1 VREPVGRRIHGR
13 VLSATFVGAVFTLLV
28 ILCFY
33 AYRQIER
40 ERERMLED
48 LRLKGTTLIHSLEAG
63 ARVGMVG
70 MMGGRQPLQT
80 LLEEAA
86 RDPQIVLIEVINE
99 DGKVIGSTQHAR
111 IGTMADDS
119 QLWQALSSGQLLT
132 SHEEGVFRL
141 FAPFR
146 PSTIDAESA
155 RRMQDMMQQMMGKTA
170 EDFLP
175 PMNLAIRMDLS
186 MGRVETAL
194 REEMGKAILTA
205 LICFSGGAAALYF
218 ILLAQDYGSVK
229 RALQEMRT
237 YTQRVVE
244 SMADG
249 LLSVDVRGRIT
260 TANPRACQLL
270 ALPQAELEGRSFADV
285 FRRTSLTLDPVLA
298 SGLPLEEREVEWLPS
313 SGEGVPLAVSVS
325 PLTGEQGEVLGAVVL
340 LRDLR
345 TLKAL
350 QQRVERT
357 ERLAA
362 LGRLAAGVAHEIR
375 NPLGAIRGLVQY
387 FQAAWKE
394 HSEQRVYLDV
404 IIREVDRLNRVVSDL
419 VEFARPRELQREP
432 HALVDIVRHAVTL
445 VQSDV
450 RTKGIHIVQ
459 DLDEMLPP
467 LLVDRDLVLQ
477 ALLNILLNALEAME
491 AGGVLRIHLT
501 DSAAWVELAIQDT
514 GRGIPPDQLE
524 RVFDPFF
531 TTKPQGTGLGLAIAH
546 SVIQAH
552 DGEIVIDSPPG
563 QGTTVT
569 MRLPKQTSVVEV
581 GSKETDAGASEDHSR
596 GGR

>member
-1 VREPVGRRIHGR
+1 MRGAQRHRLQGR
-13 VLSATFVGAVFTLLV
+13 VLSATFIGAVATLLV

-40 ERERMLED
+40 ERERMLGD

-70 MMGGRQPLQT
+70 MMGGRQQLQT
-80 LLEEAA
+80 LLDEAA
-86 RDPQIVLIEVINE
+86 RDPQISLIEVVSE
-99 DGKVIGSTQHAR
+99 EGKVLSSTQQAR
-111 IGTMADDS
+111 VGTMTDDA
-119 QLWQALSSGQLLT
+119 QLRQVLVSGQLLT
-132 SHEEGVFRL
+132 SHTEGVFRL
-141 FAPFR
+141 LAPFR

-155 RRMQDMMQQMMGKTA
+155 RRMQEMMRQMMGRAAA
-170 EDFLP
+170 EFLP
-175 PMNLAIRMDLS
+175 PMNLAIRLDLS
-186 MGRVETAL
+186 MAGVETAL

-218 ILLAQDYGSVK
+218 LLLAQDYRSVK

-249 LLSVDVRGRIT
+249 LLSVDVEGRIT
-260 TANPRACQLL
+260 TMNPRTCQLL
-270 ALPQAELEGRSFADV
+270 ALSAKDLEGKSFAQV
-285 FRRTSLTLDPVLA
+285 FSRTALALDPVLTH
-298 SGLPLEEREVEWLPS
+298 GLALEEHEIAWVSS
-313 SGEGVPLAVSVS
+313 SGEAVPLAVSVT
-325 PLTGEQGEVLGAVVL
+325 PLTGDQGEVLGAVVL

-357 ERLAA
+357 ERLAS

-387 FQAAWKE
+387 FQATWKE
-394 HSEQRVYLDV
+394 DSEQRMYLDV
-404 IIREVDRLNRVVSDL
+404 IVREVDRLNRVVSDL

-432 HALVDIVRHAVTL
+432 HDLVDIVRHAVTL

-450 RTKGIHIVQ
+450 RAKGLHIVH
-459 DLDEMLPP
+459 DLDAALPP
-467 LLVDRDLVLQ
+467 LVVDRDLVLQ
-477 ALLNILLNALEAME
+477 ALLNILLNAIEAM
-491 AGGVLRIHLT
+491 ASGGTLT
-501 DSAAWVELAIQDT
+501 VRLADRPAWVELAIQDT
-514 GRGIPPDQLE
+514 GRGIPPEHLG
-524 RVFDPFF
+524 RLFDPFF

-546 SVIQAH
+546 GVIQAH
-552 DGEIVIDSPPG
+552 DGEVIIDSTPG
-563 QGTTVT
+563 VGTMVT
-569 MRLPKQTSVVEV
+569 IRLPKPTSIAHL
-581 GSKETDAGASEDHSR
+581 GSEDHDAGARQDHARR
-596 GGR
+596 G

>member
-1 VREPVGRRIHGR
+1 VRGAQRHRFHGR
-13 VLSATFVGAVFTLLV
+13 VLSATFIGAVATLLV

-40 ERERMLED
+40 ERERMLGD

-70 MMGGRQPLQT
+70 MMGGRQQLQI
-80 LLEEAA
+80 LLDEAA
-86 RDPQIVLIEVINE
+86 RDPQILVIEVVSE
-99 DGKVIGSTQHAR
+99 EGKVLSSTQQAR
-111 IGTMADDS
+111 VGTITNDP
-119 QLWQALSSGQLLT
+119 QLRQVLASGQLLT
-132 SHEEGVFRL
+132 SHTEGVFRL
-141 FAPFR
+141 LAPFR

-155 RRMQDMMQQMMGKTA
+155 RRMQEMMRQMMGRAA
-170 EDFLP
+170 EEFLP
-175 PMNLAIRMDLS
+175 PMNLAIRVDLS
-186 MGRVETAL
+186 MAVVEAAL

-218 ILLAQDYGSVK
+218 ILLAQDYRSVK

-249 LLSVDVRGRIT
+249 LLSVDVEGRIT
-260 TANPRACQLL
+260 TVNPRTCQLL
-270 ALPQAELEGRSFADV
+270 ALSAKDLEGRAFAQV
-285 FRRTSLTLDPVLA
+285 FSRTALALDPVLTH
-298 SGLPLEEREVEWLPS
+298 GLPLEEREIAWVSS
-313 SGEGVPLAVSVS
+313 SGEAVPLAVSVT
-325 PLTGEQGEVLGAVVL
+325 PLTGDQGEVLGAVVL

-357 ERLAA
+357 ERLAS

-387 FQAAWKE
+387 FQATWKE
-394 HSEQRVYLDV
+394 DSEQRLYLDV
-404 IIREVDRLNRVVSDL
+404 IVREVDRLNRVVSDL
-419 VEFARPRELQREP
+419 VEFARPRELRREP
-432 HALVDIVRHAVTL
+432 HDLVDIVRHAVTL

-450 RTKGIHIVQ
+450 RAKGIHIVH
-459 DLDEMLPP
+459 DLDATLPP

-477 ALLNILLNALEAME
+477 ALLNILLNAIEAME
-491 AGGVLRIHLT
+491 SGGTLRVRLA
-501 DSAAWVELAIQDT
+501 DRLEWVELAIQDT
-514 GRGIPPDQLE
+514 GRGIPPEHLG
-524 RVFDPFF
+524 RLFDPFF

-552 DGEIVIDSPPG
+552 DGEIIIDSTPG
-563 QGTTVT
+563 VGTMVT
-569 MRLPKQTSVVEV
+569 IRLPKPTSIAHL
-581 GSKETDAGASEDHSR
+581 GSEDNDAGARQDHSR
-596 GGR
+596 SG

>member
-1 VREPVGRRIHGR
+1 VRGAQRPRFHGR
-13 VLSATFVGAVFTLLV
+13 VLSATFIGAVFTLLV

-40 ERERMLED
+40 ERERMLGD

-70 MMGGRQPLQT
+70 MMGGRPQLQT

-86 RDPQIVLIEVINE
+86 RDAEILVIEVVNE
-99 DGKVIGSTQHAR
+99 EGKVLGSTQHAR
-111 IGTMADDS
+111 VGTLADDPRLS
-119 QLWQALSSGQLLT
+119 QVFGGGQLLT
-132 SHEEGVFRL
+132 SHAEGVFRL
-141 FAPFR
+141 LAPFR

-155 RRMQDMMQQMMGKTA
+155 RRMQEMMRRMMGRAA
-170 EDFLP
+170 EEFLP
-175 PMNLAIRMDLS
+175 PMNLAIRVDLS
-186 MGRVETAL
+186 MARVEAAL

-218 ILLAQDYGSVK
+218 ILLAQDYRSVK

-249 LLSVDVRGRIT
+249 LLSVDVQGRIT
-260 TANPRACQLL
+260 TVNPRACQLL
-270 ALPQAELEGRSFADV
+270 ALSPAELEGRSFADV
-285 FRRTSLTLDPVLA
+285 FSKTSLALEPVLA
-298 SGLPLEEREVEWLPS
+298 RGLPLEERELEWVLFN
-313 SGEGVPLAVSVS
+313 GEIVPLAVSVS
-325 PLTGEQGEVLGAVVL
+325 PLTGEQDEVLGAVVL

-387 FQAAWKE
+387 FQATWKE
-394 HSEQRVYLDV
+394 ASEQRMYLDV
-404 IIREVDRLNRVVSDL
+404 IVREVDRLNRVVSDL
-419 VEFARPRELQREP
+419 VEFARPREPQREA
-432 HALVDIVRHAVTL
+432 HDLVDIVRHALTL
-445 VQSDV
+445 VQADA
-450 RTKGIHIVQ
+450 RAKGIHIVH
-459 DLDEMLPP
+459 DLDDRLPP
-467 LLVDRDLVLQ
+467 QLVDRDLVLQ
-477 ALLNILLNALEAME
+477 ALLNILLNAIEAME
-491 AGGVLRIHLT
+491 SDGMLRIHL
-501 DSAAWVELAIQDT
+501 AASPACVELAIQDT
-514 GRGIPPDQLE
+514 GRGIPPEHLG
-524 RVFDPFF
+524 RIFDPFF

-552 DGEIVIDSPPG
+552 DGEIVVDSVPG
-563 QGTTVT
+563 KGTTVT
-569 MRLPKQTSVVEV
+569 MRLPKTSAA
-581 GSKETDAGASEDHSR
+581 SAG
-596 GGR
+596 

>member
-1 VREPVGRRIHGR
+1 VRGVRHHRFHGR
-13 VLSATFVGAVFTLLV
+13 VLSATFIGAVFTLLI

-40 ERERMLED
+40 ERERMLAD

-70 MMGGRQPLQT
+70 MMGGRQQLQL

-86 RDPQIVLIEVINE
+86 RDPQILAIEVINE
-99 DGKVIGSTQHAR
+99 EGKVLGSTQRAR
-111 IGTMADDS
+111 VGATADDPH
-119 QLWQALSSGQLLT
+119 LGQVLGGGQVLT
-132 SHEEGVFRL
+132 SQEEGVFQL
-141 FAPFR
+141 LAPFR
-146 PSTIDAESA
+146 PSTVDAESA
-155 RRMQDMMQQMMGKTA
+155 RRMQEMMQRMMGRA
-170 EDFLP
+170 EEFLP
-175 PMNLAIRMDLS
+175 PMNLTIRVDLS
-186 MGRVETAL
+186 MARVKTAL

-218 ILLAQDYGSVK
+218 ILLAQDYRSVK

-249 LLSVDVRGRIT
+249 LLSVDAQGRIT
-260 TANPRACQLL
+260 TANPRASQLL
-270 ALPQAELEGRSFADV
+270 ALSQENLEERSFADV
-285 FRRTSLTLDPVLA
+285 FSRTSLTLDPVLRR
-298 SGLPLEEREVEWLPS
+298 GLALEEREIGWMS
-313 SGEGVPLAVSVS
+313 SNSEETPLAVSVT
-325 PLTGEQGEVLGAVVL
+325 PLTGDQGEVSGAVVL

-387 FQAAWKE
+387 FQVTWKE

-404 IIREVDRLNRVVSDL
+404 ILHEVDRLNRVVSDL
-419 VEFARPRELQREP
+419 VEFARPREPQREP
-432 HALVDIVRHAVTL
+432 HDLVEIVRHAVTL

-450 RTKGIHIVQ
+450 RAKGIHIVH
-459 DLDEMLPP
+459 DLEERLPS

-477 ALLNILLNALEAME
+477 ALLNILLNAVEAME
-491 AGGVLRIHLT
+491 PDGELRIRLA
-501 DSAAWVELAIQDT
+501 DSSGWVELAIQDT
-514 GRGIPPDQLE
+514 GCGVPPEHLG
-524 RVFDPFF
+524 RLFDPFF
-531 TTKPQGTGLGLAIAH
+531 TTKQQGTGLGLAIAH
-546 SVIQAH
+546 RAIQAH
-552 DGEIVIDSPPG
+552 DGEIIIDSTPDM
-563 QGTTVT
+563 GTTVT
-569 MRLPKQTSVVEV
+569 IRLPKLT
-581 GSKETDAGASEDHSR
+581 AAA
-596 GGR
+596 